1 MKAMKERKLDVRRIV
16 VFVVLLLAATTLA
29 AAGEKSPHEVVERLH
44 ETLLQAMTDA
54 EQLGYDGRYDLIR
67 PIVEESFDFN
77 TIARVVTGRYWKDI
91 GDDQRDEFKNVF
103 RQLSTATYAINFA
116 GFSGERFET
125 ITTEE
130 LRSGFV
136 VKTALIK
143 SDGEKIP
150 FNYLLRG
157 NDNEWF
163 IVNVIAQG
171 VSDLSLKRA
180 DYTAVIKSEGFDSLV
195 NRLND
200 KIAAMEQGL

>member
-1 MKAMKERKLDVRRIV
+1 MKSIV
-16 VFVVLLLAATTLA
+16 ILLALLLAATTLA

-44 ETLLQAMTDA
+44 ETLLQAMTEA
-54 EQLGYDGRYDLIR
+54 EQLGYDGRYDLIS

-77 TIARVVTGRYWKDI
+77 TIARVVTGRYWNDI
-91 GDDQRDEFKNVF
+91 EDDQRDKFKNVF
-103 RQLSTATYAINFA
+103 KQLSTATYANNFSD
-116 GFSGERFET
+116 FSGERFET

-130 LRSGFV
+130 RRGGFV
-136 VKTALIK
+136 VKTALVK
-143 SDGEKIP
+143 SDGEKIS

-157 NDNEWF
+157 NANEWF

-200 KIAAMEQGL
+200 KIAAMKHGS

>member
-1 MKAMKERKLDVRRIV
+1 MKSIV
-16 VFVVLLLAATTLA
+16 ILLALLLAATTLA

-44 ETLLQAMTDA
+44 ETLLQAMTEA
-54 EQLGYDGRYDLIR
+54 EQLGYDGRYDLIS

-77 TIARVVTGRYWKDI
+77 TIARVVTGRYWNDI
-91 GDDQRDEFKNVF
+91 EDDQRDKFKNVF
-103 RQLSTATYAINFA
+103 KQLSTATYANNFSD
-116 GFSGERFET
+116 FSGERFET

-130 LRSGFV
+130 RRGGFV
-136 VKTALIK
+136 VKTALVK
-143 SDGEKIP
+143 SDGEKIS

-200 KIAAMEQGL
+200 KIAAMKHGS